1 MENSYNINC
10 EKECLKPKRDCG
22 CPPIHIPV
30 DRVPKPCFCPR
41 PNPCEEPYV
50 LFRTQT
56 VPSSMGDSTTGAYK
70 PANGMYKNMLVRY
83 EADGSVWIYDSAG
96 VYTNLKEAEEES

>member
-1 MENSYNINC
+1 MMNNDC
-10 EKECLKPKRDCG
+10 CPKPKRDCG

-30 DRVPKPCFCPR
+30 LPKADAPCSCPR
-41 PNPCEEPYV
+41 PCDEPYV

-56 VPSSMGDSTTGAYK
+56 IPSAMGNSSTGAYK
-70 PANGMYKNMLVRY
+70 PANGMYKNMLVKY

-96 VYTNLKEAEEES
+96 VYTNLKEATA

>member
-1 MENSYNINC
+1 MNTSFNINC
-10 EKECLKPKRDCG
+10 EKECLQPKRPCG
-22 CPPIHIPV
+22 CPPDNIV
-30 DRVPKPCFCPR
+30 LPKVERHCTCPR
-41 PNPCEEPYV
+41 PNPCEEPHF

-56 VPSSMGDSTTGAYK
+56 IPSAMGDSTTGAYK

-96 VYTNLKEAEEES
+96 VYTNLKEAQE